1 MEEGLVLGKV
11 CDGGVRKGALM
22 RFPRLSPF
30 TLGLTVG
37 PRTGIVHGTLPLVV
51 KLEALGSEA
60 AMRV

>member
-1 MEEGLVLGKV
+1 MR
-11 CDGGVRKGALM
+11 DGGVRKGALM
-22 RFPRLSPF
+22 HFPRLSPF

-37 PRTGIVHGTLPLVV
+37 PRTGIVHGTLLRVV